1 MTQTAAQQLLI
12 EARRMARAAG
22 CFISE
27 KDGAWR
33 VFRKTAL
40 RPVLLGRRTTPA
52 GLRDFVRRIATT
64 H

>member
-1 MTQTAAQQLLI
+1 MTQTATQQLLL

-27 KDGAWR
+27 KNGAWR
-33 VFRKTAL
+33 VFRKTAM
-40 RPVLLGRRTTPA
+40 RPVYLGFRSTPA
-52 GLRDFVRRIATT
+52 ALRDFVRRLATP

>member
-1 MTQTAAQQLLI
+1 MTQTATQQLLI
-12 EARRMARAAG
+12 EARRITKAAG
-22 CFISE
+22 CFVSE

-40 RPVLLGRRTTPA
+40 RPVLLGFRSTPA
-52 GLRDFVRRIATT
+52 ALRDFVRRIAIT